1 MVKNDDLTYKVKI
14 DIENLL
20 KNNIKLNSVIRNIN
34 KSNIYKVVTP
44 EDQNISLNDF
54 GNSSIYLSENNLID
68 GEAVL
73 LEFQNMDLAIFV

>member
-1 MVKNDDLTYKVKI
+1 MKNEDLTYKVKI

-20 KNNIKLNSVIRNIN
+20 KNNIKLNSAIRKIN
-34 KSNIYKVVTP
+34 KSNIYKVVTT

-54 GNSSIYLSENNLID
+54 GNSGIYLSENNLID

>member
-1 MVKNDDLTYKVKI
+1 MKNDDLTYKVKI

-34 KSNIYKVVTP
+34 KINIYKVVTP

-73 LEFQNMDLAIFV
+73 LEFQNMDLPIFV